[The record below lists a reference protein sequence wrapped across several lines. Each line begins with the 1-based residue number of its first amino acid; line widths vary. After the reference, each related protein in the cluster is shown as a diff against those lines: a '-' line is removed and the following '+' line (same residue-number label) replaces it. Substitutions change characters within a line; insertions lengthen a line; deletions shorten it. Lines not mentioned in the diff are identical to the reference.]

1 MKLYCMENNLIIEDI
16 YYIALIIFNIKK
28 YIYELILYK
37 YYYIINLRFYFNHN
51 SLIDRNLLSIYFETL
66 ESIKV

>member
-1 MKLYCMENNLIIEDI
+1 MKLYCMENNLIIVDI

-37 YYYIINLRFYFNHN
+37 YYYIINLRLYFNHN

>member
-37 YYYIINLRFYFNHN
+37 YYYYIINN
-51 SLIDRNLLSIYFETL
+51 IIYKLYNKFAIL
-66 ESIKV
+66 F